1 MKNNPDDKNSQ
12 TLTDLFYMLN
22 VGKELEKNYISPNN
36 KPINKY
42 INYINQQK
50 EKNDSMINK
59 NNNNNLKKEI
69 HELKN
74 TIISFEEKYGY
85 NSPYHDDIIKKLKEK
100 QSIKDL
106 TIEISQKIYELFE
119 KKFYNDCYDL
129 WSIYNFKPLYNIS
142 PEENYEILRHLTK
155 IKNELFRRQMI
166 LNNLENFNL
175 FNDNNVYFENGISF
189 RQMHDIKNFQNNN
202 DNNNQEKNVSKVKN
216 NLNNESFKTYNGD
229 IIKRKMIENDLLL
242 QEIKNRELNYS
253 CS

>member
-1 MKNNPDDKNSQ
+1 MKNNPDYKNSQ
-12 TLTDLFYMLN
+12 NLTDLFYMLN
-22 VGKELEKNYISPNN
+22 AGKELEKNYISPNN
-36 KPINKY
+36 NPINRY

-59 NNNNNLKKEI
+59 NNNNDLKKEI

-85 NSPYHDDIIKKLKEK
+85 NSPYHDDIINKLKEK

-106 TIEISQKIYELFE
+106 TNEISQKIYELYE

-129 WSIYNFKPLYNIS
+129 WSIYNFKLLYNIS

-189 RQMHDIKNFQNNN
+189 RQMHDLKNFKNNN
-202 DNNNQEKNVSKVKN
+202 DNYNQENNFSKAKN

-229 IIKRKMIENDLLL
+229 IIKRKIIENDLLL
-242 QEIKNRELNYS
+242 QEIKKRKLNYS
-253 CS
+253 FS